1 MTRKSG
7 LDDALR
13 APGSLMVD
21 LLVVGVVVSLVG
33 GLIAYG
39 GQFAAPFKETTEI
52 SVSWAALPLY
62 AFFSL
67 CRGFAAYAVSL
78 TFTLVYATVAAR
90 SIRAERVMLPV
101 LDVLQSIPVLGFLP
115 GLVLGMIALF
125 PTREIGLE
133 LACIIMI
140 FTGQAWNMTFSFYS
154 SLKGIPQPLRDAAAV
169 YRLPRRRIFRL
180 LEVPASMIGLVWNS
194 MMSMAGGWFFLTVNE
209 AFTLGDKDFRLPGIG
224 SYMAQAIQ
232 EGNVPAMLAAIATMA
247 IMIVAVD
254 QLFWRPIVVWSERF
268 KLEETAEAEKPR
280 SWFLDLLQRSRL
292 AGWIGAQRAARRA
305 RLRIGRTAPAASTSH
320 RPLVRAAV
328 RWLLIAGG
336 IGVVIWGAWSLT
348 ALLTQLP
355 ARNAATDEDWLH
367 VALAVGATFLRTSAA
382 VVIGCAWA
390 LPVGM
395 LIGLSPKWSQ
405 RLQPIVQVVASFPA
419 PMLFPLVVLLIKA
432 VHFPFTVGCVLLMLL
447 GAQWYILFNVI
458 AGAMAI
464 PGDLKEVG
472 KVFGTSRW
480 KMWTRLYLPCV
491 FPYLITGLVTAAGGA
506 WNASIVSEY
515 VQVQDETYIAFGLG
529 SIINQATARGNFPLL
544 AAGVLAMSVSV
555 VTINRLFWKRL
566 FRLAEQRYALN
577 A

>member
-1 MTRKSG
+1 MIRSSG
-7 LDDALR
+7 LRDALR
-13 APGSLMVD
+13 APGSLLVD

-39 GQFAAPFKETTEI
+39 GQFAAPFKQTTEI
-52 SVSWAALPLY
+52 SVSWGALPLY

-78 TFTLVYATVAAR
+78 AFTLVYAPVAAR
-90 SIRAERVMLPV
+90 SVRAERVMLPV

-140 FTGQAWNMTFSFYS
+140 FTAQAWNMTFSFYS
-154 SLKGIPQPLRDAAAV
+154 SVKGIPQPLRDAATV

-224 SYMAQAIQ
+224 SYMAQAIK
-232 EGNVPAMLAAIATMA
+232 EDNVSAMLAAIATMA

-268 KLEETAEAEKPR
+268 KLEETAEVEKPR

-292 AGWIGAQRAARRA
+292 AEWIVAQRAVRRA
-305 RLRIGRTAPAASTSH
+305 KLRIGRTAPAASTSH
-320 RPLVRAAV
+320 RTLVRAAV

-336 IGVVIWGAWSLT
+336 IGVVFWGAWSVT

-355 ARNAATDEDWLH
+355 VRNAATGEDWLH

-382 VVIGCAWA
+382 VLIGCAWA
-390 LPVGM
+390 LPAGM
-395 LIGLSPKWSQ
+395 LIGLSPRWSQ

-419 PMLFPLVVLLIKA
+419 PMLFPLVVLLLKV
-432 VHFPFTVGCVLLMLL
+432 VHFPFNTGSVFLMLL

-464 PGDLKEVG
+464 PADLKEVG
-472 KVFGTSRW
+472 KVLGTSRW
-480 KMWTRLYLPCV
+480 RMWTRLYLPCV

-515 VQVQDETYIAFGLG
+515 VQVRDETYIAFGLG
-529 SIINQATARGNFPLL
+529 SIINQATAQGNFPLL

-555 VTINRLFWKRL
+555 VMINRLFWKRL
-566 FRLAEQRYALN
+566 FHLAEQRYALS